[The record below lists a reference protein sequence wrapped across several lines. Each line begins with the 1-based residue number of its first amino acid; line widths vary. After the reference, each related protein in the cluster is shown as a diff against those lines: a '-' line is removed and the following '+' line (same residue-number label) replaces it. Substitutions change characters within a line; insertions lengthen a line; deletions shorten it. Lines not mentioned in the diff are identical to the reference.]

1 MYQIDC
7 HCTPWIFDTTKNWHD
22 GLFTLNWIFSTEQ
35 AFITIFVYDRVICLY
50 IFFYCNQFSWGL
62 YQKAWPWPYYF
73 SDYVL
78 TLTSF
83 SFWPTLF
90 TILFITTF
98 RVYQSLRLSLSFSLI
113 YQLWYPFWWFVLV
126 KANMHRISFFI

>member
-1 MYQIDC
+1 MKIRRKATNMCSLICRSTYFNSDLKFQSKKIILLLKIKNMYMYQIDC
-7 HCTPWIFDTTKNWHD
+7 HWTPWIFDTTKNWHD

-50 IFFYCNQFSWGL
+50 IFFYCNHFSWGL

-78 TLTSF
+78 TLTSIF
-83 SFWPTLF
+83 LLANSF
-90 TILFITTF
+90 
-98 RVYQSLRLSLSFSLI
+98 
-113 YQLWYPFWWFVLV
+113 
-126 KANMHRISFFI
+126 